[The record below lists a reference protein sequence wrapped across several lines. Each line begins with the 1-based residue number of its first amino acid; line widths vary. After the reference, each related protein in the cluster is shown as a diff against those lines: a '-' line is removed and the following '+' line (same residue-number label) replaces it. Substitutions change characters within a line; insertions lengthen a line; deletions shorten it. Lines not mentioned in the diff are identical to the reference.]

1 MKFVLSCRIYSVPY
15 LFLFS
20 LDSKASPMG
29 LSKILHCS
37 VSGRGIPGLLRSGVY
52 LSVSSPFIYSF
63 HFVCLLGKP
72 GVCSSSFL
80 LFFSCYFW
88 FQSPKKRSKTCHFC
102 PGNVISRTR
111 FLDWI
116 NRKGERP
123 SVAAPA
129 DTIAQDGIQ
138 VICSGVR
145 SRSAF

>member
-15 LFLFS
+15 LFFFS
-20 LDSKASPMG
+20 PDAKASPMG
-29 LSKILHCS
+29 LTKTLHCS
-37 VSGRGIPGLLRSGVY
+37 VSGRSISRLLRSGVY
-52 LSVSSPFIYSF
+52 LSVSQVIRFISF
-63 HFVCLLGKP
+63 CLLGKP